1 MKICMLGD
9 AQHVEE
15 VTISYCRQTV
25 CWMYR

>member
-15 VTISYCRQTV
+15 VTISFCSQTV
-25 CWMYR
+25 CWMYT